1 MTQIKTPEQIAT
13 DTEEMV
19 EQITKRLFEQVS
31 HGVVKG
37 RGNTDLARITW
48 WGLFD
53 QIEAAVHAGIE
64 ADRVQRS
71 RVLDALHTWAVD
83 VSYSLSTDKS
93 NDWSEELDELAS
105 IERFYGLVD
114 EDGERL

>member
-1 MTQIKTPEQIAT
+1 MAQIKTPEQIAIRPLVGIESRL
-13 DTEEMV
+13 EELGITITSDV
-19 EQITKRLFEQVS
+19 EVAIKRGIAQ
-31 HGVVKG
+31 
-37 RGNTDLARITW
+37 A
-48 WGLFD
+48 
-53 QIEAAVHAGIE
+53 IE

-105 IERFYGLVD
+105 IERFYGLHNRAVKK
-114 EDGERL
+114 GE

>member
-1 MTQIKTPEQIAT
+1 MTIKTPEQIAA
-13 DTEEMV
+13 EAMLSVMEY
-19 EQITKRLFEQVS
+19 VS
-31 HGVVKG
+31 L
-37 RGNTDLARITW
+37 DDASM
-48 WGLFD
+48 
-53 QIEAAVHAGIE
+53 AAWTGALVAAIE
-64 ADRVQRS
+64 ADRAQRS